1 MKKGDVLL
9 TIVFSIIGAIFI
21 LIVGANIFATTLN
34 IVDDEAL
41 AVTSMR
47 QIATAVNSA
56 EFGDACASA
65 ELNMARNYQLNVT
78 DNLMELW
85 GQEYDEEGKAIDE
98 AKLIDS
104 INLSMDGRMFCEDES
119 PQCKNDLE
127 GLTINPQFD
136 REIDQKFCVCNI
148 YDVSAVFIGSRTI
161 APLLIL
167 NKNNFVVSPRGVLS
181 VTCDNPVSQYR
192 A

>member
-21 LIVGANIFATTLN
+21 LIVGANIFSTTLN

-56 EFGDACASA
+56 KSGDICASA
-65 ELNMARNYQLNVT
+65 EINMARNYQILAKGS
-78 DNLMELW
+78 LLELW
-85 GQEYDEEGKAIDE
+85 AQDYDDE
-98 AKLIDS
+98 TGAALDDPELVDS
-104 INLSMDGRMFCEDES
+104 INTDTVSRIMCNYDDT
-119 PQCKNDLE
+119 PQCRNE
-127 GLTINPQFD
+127 AWGERAFESGLNINPNFD
-136 REIDQKFCVCNI
+136 REIDQKFCVCIAGAIVNGNQ
-148 YDVSAVFIGSRTI
+148 DFI
-161 APLLIL
+161 
-167 NKNNFVVSPRGVLS
+167 VSPKGFLS
-181 VTCDNPVSQYR
+181 VTCDNPVSQYQ